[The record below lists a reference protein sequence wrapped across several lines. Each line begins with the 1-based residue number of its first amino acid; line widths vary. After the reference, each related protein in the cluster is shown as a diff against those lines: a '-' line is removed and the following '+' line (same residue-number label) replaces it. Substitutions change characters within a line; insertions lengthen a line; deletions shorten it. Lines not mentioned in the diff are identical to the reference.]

1 MWKEISYKEI
11 EGIRLGNATDDVA
24 KTGVTVVI
32 FEGRAIGG
40 VDISGGGPASREVSL
55 LDPITAEGS
64 INALVLSGGSA
75 FGLAA
80 SDGVVKYLEEKDM
93 GYQTFFAK
101 VPLVGQS
108 CIYVLSYGSS
118 KIRPDAK
125 MGYQACVNS
134 EKEDFCGGN
143 KGAGVGATVGKIC
156 GMPQAMN
163 SGLGVYAV
171 KVGAIKMLAIVAV
184 NALGDI
190 YNYKTGE
197 KIAGLLD
204 IERKEF
210 INTCDELDKIES
222 KKDLLNSN
230 TTIGVVITNA
240 KFNKAEMNKIASMAR
255 SGYSRSIN
263 PVGTMA
269 DGDSLYAFSVGE
281 VEADINMVGT
291 MAANVMSEAIIRAIE
306 DSKVSD
312 EEYLSNIK

>member
-1 MWKEISYKEI
+1 MSKQILESKNMIPNVMRQSRDMQSLCKILDLLINNYKTNVDYWTSLIDFDTCPDHLLPLLASYVGYKYDYSESYDTNRLIIKYYPYMIRNRGSEIGMS
-11 EGIRLGNATDDVA
+11 LAT
-24 KTGVTVVI
+24 
-32 FEGRAIGG
+32 
-40 VDISGGGPASREVSL
+40 
-55 LDPITAEGS
+55 
-64 INALVLSGGSA
+64 ALS
-75 FGLAA
+75 
-80 SDGVVKYLEEKDM
+80 
-93 GYQTFFAK
+93 
-101 VPLVGQS
+101 
-108 CIYVLSYGSS
+108 
-118 KIRPDAK
+118 
-125 MGYQACVNS
+125 
-134 EKEDFCGGN
+134 
-143 KGAGVGATVGKIC
+143 
-156 GMPQAMN
+156 
-163 SGLGVYAV
+163 
-171 KVGAIKMLAIVAV
+171 V